1 MFGPDGKLKRDYFC
15 DRGVLALLSFQ
26 RLMSIASQMN
36 HEDKQA
42 YEVPQAEYILVVP
55 KSILM
60 TSDENEPIIPGPDY

>member
-1 MFGPDGKLKRDYFC
+1 
-15 DRGVLALLSFQ
+15 
-26 RLMSIASQMN
+26 MSIALQMN
-36 HEDKQA
+36 QEDKKA